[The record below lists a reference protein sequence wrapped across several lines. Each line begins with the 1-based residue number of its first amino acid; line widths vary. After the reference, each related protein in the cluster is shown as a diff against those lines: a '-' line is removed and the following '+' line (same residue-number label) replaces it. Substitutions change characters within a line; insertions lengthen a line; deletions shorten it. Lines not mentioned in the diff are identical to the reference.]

1 MKKILPFF
9 LILLVSGCSLKY
21 DLTITDKKEVKE
33 KFYLGVVNEEVT
45 SYNYSIDEYLD
56 HYKYIYS
63 TSDNFKDYNIKTK
76 KSNPQSYFIVNR
88 NYKSID
94 DYIKSNS
101 FLSMFDSA
109 TIESTDKYYEFKSG
123 KNIYLSNLNNDS
135 LLSETDKYDSV
146 SISIKFYNEVVNSN
160 ADEVDKKNNIYTWY
174 IDDNTTKDFIY
185 FKTSKKVKYLVK
197 IKDIIMDN
205 ILSIT
210 IISSIVIIL
219 LISIGYIVFKSKKNN
234 EI

>member
-33 KFYLGVVNEEVT
+33 KFYLGVVNEEVA

-76 KSNPQSYFIVNR
+76 KSNPQSYFVVNR

-109 TIESTDKYYEFKSG
+109 TI
-123 KNIYLSNLNNDS
+123 
-135 LLSETDKYDSV
+135 
-146 SISIKFYNEVVNSN
+146 
-160 ADEVDKKNNIYTWY
+160 
-174 IDDNTTKDFIY
+174 
-185 FKTSKKVKYLVK
+185 
-197 IKDIIMDN
+197 
-205 ILSIT
+205 
-210 IISSIVIIL
+210 
-219 LISIGYIVFKSKKNN
+219 
-234 EI
+234 